1 MNRFGI
7 VLGAFLGV
15 FGALGALLGRFWASL
30 GRSDGATGASLGAL
44 ELLLGQFWD
53 ILGVL
58 RCSWGDR
65 GALLRDDV
73 PEPIWGAF
81 GRSWAHAFSGVFR

>member
-1 MNRFGI
+1 MKRFGV
-7 VLGAFLGV
+7 VLGAFLGA

-30 GRSDGATGASLGAL
+30 GRSDGAMGRAWVLL
-44 ELLLGQFWD
+44 EQIWD

-65 GALLRDDV
+65 GALV
-73 PEPIWGAF
+73 
-81 GRSWAHAFSGVFR
+81 GRS